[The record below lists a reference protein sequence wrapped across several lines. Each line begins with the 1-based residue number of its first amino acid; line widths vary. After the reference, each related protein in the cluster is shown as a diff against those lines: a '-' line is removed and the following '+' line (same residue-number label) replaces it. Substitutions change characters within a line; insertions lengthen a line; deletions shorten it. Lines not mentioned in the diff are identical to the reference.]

1 VTEED
6 DTPALDYARTCA
18 VDEVAGSDDCVFH
31 TALGVVEGASS
42 ITRFQAPGGQVVDVS
57 LPSPGVVDGFA
68 FLGGEIPRRLGS
80 AASLSFNAQ
89 LRLKGTTPPS
99 VVNVTTAKVEPGY
112 KDVRDL
118 APDFMTLAVTGKSS
132 YVAGDV
138 IDILVTFTDPVVV
151 TGTPRLRLDVYAPF
165 FADDPN
171 ANARYAY
178 YNAVDR
184 KGPGGTVLPG
194 SGQQSVT
201 FLYTV
206 ERGDLTQDLTYHSSQ
221 ALELNGGSIKRLSTK
236 PAQNA
241 ALALPTPTRETR
253 LGRQLN
259 TVKKVEVEVR
269 GLYHRRA
276 SDVVMTL
283 SHDARNV
290 LLAHQACGQKT
301 FGLPNDD
308 SRPFLLSPVPD
319 GSGFDYAFA
328 DLDGENLALT
338 GIATQSSTWHGA
350 LASRAIDGNTHGYF
364 SHGSVSHTAGHG
376 ATDPEPW
383 WQVKLTEPDEIG
395 TIKVFNR
402 QQEPRRDEIQTITT
416 TCNIAI
422 AAGYFT
428 LKVSL
433 VVVDDRDKSTLLT
446 LETQKIA
453 FNAVAGRK
461 DEDADSAAAGM
472 GKGESVQAK
481 LEALD
486 HLSQVKVTRSDASR
500 VGGYTWTVTFSES
513 PGDVPQMSIGVDGV
527 AQEYPLPASGFTA
540 VATLQNGNDN
550 AWYKYRQKLPELQER
565 LHSAWIMVF
574 DEASSMEFE
583 TLQDAKAAAV
593 WKRRMDKY
601 DSLVLDGETNP
612 EPLREFAFTLPY
624 TEVIG
629 QWVRIQ
635 LEESAYLTLA
645 EVQIF
650 VEQNRPLSL
659 YDGGSPVSAR
669 SYPGAFPYAPEQSF
683 ASAFK
688 DQSSSGFW
696 TLWVYDTQADS
707 EAVVAGH
714 QSPSIDVGAVSD
726 WVLHLTDTNGIRH
739 SFYMDLVA
747 TVKTLPKFGVLYA
760 SDVAGVGKFIGEEA
774 LLLPVMGET
783 RHLSPCYGTHP
794 LNEYYRCTD
803 NFGVGNDFRNLKT
816 RNHRGDVAQAR
827 SIRGDRVVY
836 YQPFY
841 SYLGPDEFTY
851 EVRLGNE
858 NSPRPGT
865 VDISVQV
872 CRGVDDC
879 NSDLAPPH
887 HFTTK
892 YGVVRNDRI
901 N

>member
-1 VTEED
+1 
-6 DTPALDYARTCA
+6 
-18 VDEVAGSDDCVFH
+18 
-31 TALGVVEGASS
+31 
-42 ITRFQAPGGQVVDVS
+42 
-57 LPSPGVVDGFA
+57 
-68 FLGGEIPRRLGS
+68 
-80 AASLSFNAQ
+80 
-89 LRLKGTTPPS
+89 
-99 VVNVTTAKVEPGY
+99 
-112 KDVRDL
+112 
-118 APDFMTLAVTGKSS
+118 MTLAAQVGRT

-138 IDILVTFTDPVVV
+138 IDLLVTFTDPVVV
-151 TGTPRLRLDVYAPF
+151 TGTPRLRLDVYTTTTAPS
-165 FADDPN
+165 ADDPN
-171 ANARYAY
+171 DDATARYAY

-184 KGPGGTVLPG
+184 VGPGGTVLPG
-194 SGQQSVT
+194 SGQQYVT

-206 ERGDLTQDLTYHSSQ
+206 ERGDLTQDLNYHSSQ
-221 ALELNGGSIKRLSTK
+221 ALELNGGSIKRLSTN
-236 PAQNA
+236 PTQHA
-241 ALALPTPTRETR
+241 ALSLPAPTRETR

-259 TVKKVEVEVR
+259 TVQKVEVDVR
-269 GLYHRRA
+269 GLYHHRA

-283 SHDARNV
+283 SHNERHV
-290 LLAHQACGQKT
+290 VLAHRACGPKT

-308 SRPFLLSPVPD
+308 SRPFVLSPVPD

-328 DLDGENLALT
+328 DLDGDNLART
-338 GIATQSSTWHGA
+338 GTATQSSTWHGA
-350 LASRAIDGNTHGYF
+350 VASRAIDGNTHGYF

-383 WQVKLTEPDEIG
+383 WQVKLAEPDEIG

-402 QQEPRRDEIQTITT
+402 QQEPRRDEIQAVTT
-416 TCNIAI
+416 TCNILI
-422 AAGYFT
+422 AAGFFT

-433 VVVDDRDKSTLLT
+433 VVVDGRDRSTLLT
-446 LETQKIA
+446 LETQNIA

-461 DEDADSAAAGM
+461 DEDAESTAAGI

-481 LEALD
+481 LEALY
-486 HLSQVKVTRSDASR
+486 HLSQVQVTRSDASR
-500 VGGYTWTVTFSES
+500 VGGYTWTVTFGES
-513 PGDVPQMSIGVDGV
+513 LGDAPQMSVGVDGV
-527 AQEYPLPASGFTA
+527 ALEYPLPASGFTT

-574 DEASSMEFE
+574 DDTASMEFE
-583 TLQDAKAAAV
+583 TLQEAKAAAV
-593 WKRRMDKY
+593 WKRRMDEY

-645 EVQIF
+645 EVQVF

-659 YDGGSPVSAR
+659 YGGGSPVSAR

-707 EAVVAGH
+707 EAVVAGRP
-714 QSPSIDVGAVSD
+714 QSPSRGDDVGAVSD

-803 NFGVGNDFRNLKT
+803 NFGVGNDFRNLKS

-836 YQPFY
+836 YQPFG

-858 NSPRPGT
+858 KSPRPGT

-872 CRGVDDC
+872 CRGVDNC